1 MGDKNL
7 KFYVER
13 LYELRDLMNIIYTR
27 SKEKNL
33 NTIKILREK
42 FEKSIIKHNVKLL
55 EDSINSKNFKR
66 FKQENP
72 NYLDTYVPLCK
83 KYISILKLIND
94 KKQKQTLI
102 FHLRLE
108 ALKIRDEQRR
118 LNQRYNVPDTP
129 NTDNKILN
137 NQIEN
142 DLNYKLQRNN
152 SQNQIQ
158 NNNYQNQNLNRV
170 VTINLKER
178 GIRMNQ

>member
-1 MGDKNL
+1 
-7 KFYVER
+7 
-13 LYELRDLMNIIYTR
+13 MNIIYTR

-66 FKQENP
+66 FNQENP
-72 NYLDTYVPLCK
+72 NYLKIYVPLCK

-118 LNQRYNVPDTP
+118 VNQSYNVPSSPDKP
-129 NTDNKILN
+129 IPKP
-137 NQIEN
+137 EP
-142 DLNYKLQRNN
+142 
-152 SQNQIQ
+152 
-158 NNNYQNQNLNRV
+158 QNLNRV

>member
-1 MGDKNL
+1 
-7 KFYVER
+7 
-13 LYELRDLMNIIYTR
+13 MNIIYTR

-66 FKQENP
+66 FNQENP
-72 NYLDTYVPLCK
+72 NYLNTYVPLCK

-118 LNQRYNVPDTP
+118 LNQSYNVPSSPDKP
-129 NTDNKILN
+129 LPKP
-137 NQIEN
+137 EA
-142 DLNYKLQRNN
+142 
-152 SQNQIQ
+152 
-158 NNNYQNQNLNRV
+158 QNLNRV